1 MTNKTNFAM
10 FAVAASVL
18 MIGAVSPA
26 FAYPYYEILA
36 VTAVS
41 GSSPAVDNES
51 MSVPGCGTVYSSLK
65 AYESQNKVQL
75 WFNAS
80 ACPSEY
86 DSVWGEVEVKNHDG
100 TVQKQSWTSTM
111 TTGGFWFYTSVVP
124 GDDISGNLIYY
135 I

>member
-10 FAVAASVL
+10 FAVVASVL
-18 MIGAVSPA
+18 MIGAVAPA
-26 FAYPYYEILA
+26 FAYPYYEVLS

-51 MSVPGCGTVYSSLK
+51 MYVSGCGTLYSSLK

-86 DSVWGEVEVKNHDG
+86 DSVYGEVEVKNHDG
-100 TVQKQSWTSTM
+100 TVQKENWTSTM
-111 TTGGFWFYTSVVP
+111 TTGGFWFYTSVQA
-124 GDDISGNLIYY
+124 GDIVTGNLIYY